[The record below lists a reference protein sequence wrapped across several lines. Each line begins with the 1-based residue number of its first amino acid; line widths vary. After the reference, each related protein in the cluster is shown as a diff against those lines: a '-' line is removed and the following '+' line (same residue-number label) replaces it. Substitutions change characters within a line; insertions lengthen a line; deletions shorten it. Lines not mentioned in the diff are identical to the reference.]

1 MDFDFDRHLRAV
13 ERSVSSPEREGKP
26 ARAITLS
33 RSYATTVEDLWDAV
47 TNADRIPR
55 WSMPVSGNLEP
66 DSRYQLEGN
75 AGGRVT
81 ECEPLSHFALTW
93 EFGGDVSWVNI
104 SVSEDG
110 EGHAPLTLTHTMQHS
125 AHWDEYGPGAS
136 GVGWELALLGLHLHI
151 TRPDDPMPDETEFAT
166 PPKGRAFIAGSGNAW
181 AHAAIVAG
189 AEDSAAQAAANR
201 ATAFYTGEPA

>member
-13 ERSVSSPEREGKP
+13 ERSVSSPERKGKP
-26 ARAITLS
+26 ARAVSIS
-33 RSYATTVEDLWDAV
+33 RIYPTTIEDLWDAV
-47 TNADRIPR
+47 TSADRIPS
-55 WSMPVSGNLEP
+55 WSMPVSGNLELGG
-66 DSRYQLEGN
+66 RYQLEGN
-75 AGGRVT
+75 AGGRIT

-93 EFGGDVSWVNI
+93 EFGEDVSWVNI

-110 EGHAPLTLTHTMQHS
+110 EGRAPLTLTHTMRHS
-125 AHWDEYGPGAS
+125 AHWDEYGPGAT

-166 PPKGRAFIAGSGNAW
+166 SPEGRAFIAGSGNAW

-201 ATAFYTGEPA
+201 ATAFYTAEPA